1 MSGHE
6 VILRGLTPL
15 VQAEILFGLQ
25 QRCGRDVITHLYQLR
40 VFTRSLR
47 SHGVATIVDVD
58 ASTLPRHIR
67 PLVQE
72 LQAAVSEST
81 TGPDSEQ
88 HKDIWNMRV
97 FGHGRKR
104 LDFTVVAQPWL
115 RSAAKHWV
123 LEELPLRRGP
133 NVVAVLR
140 DHVNSVAALGNS
152 LRLHRPDDGMDP
164 AALGRADI
172 VAFLNRLRHQESAGD
187 LSAYQRRK
195 TAQHAALVLRECR
208 ALGLARPGRPL
219 AGLSQ
224 EFTFRRHDLP
234 PVPKDDAPGRAL
246 PDSVLTALIAAL
258 DRLEAAGGRD
268 IRVAVQLLI
277 DTGRRPAEICNLPWD
292 CLDQDRDGK
301 YALIYTDFKNNRVGR
316 RLPIGDATAELLIEH
331 KQRVRDR
338 FPDTPLA
345 ELALLPRATRN
356 RAGTQPIHDDTLASA
371 HRRWVDDLE
380 ALHRPD
386 GSEFDKS
393 AVFLYAYRHS
403 FAQRHADAG
412 TPVDVLREL
421 MGHRSIAM
429 TQGYYSVTAT
439 RTRKAVDAL
448 AAVQFNGRGEHVW
461 SQARLLL
468 ESEHQRLCVGQVA
481 VPFGICTEPSNVQAG
496 GGSCPF
502 RFRCLG
508 CGHFRSDPSY
518 LPELQDYLDTLLR
531 DRERVRAATELDE
544 WARDEAV
551 PSEAEITRLRQL
563 IRRVQHDLDAL
574 TEDERG
580 QIEEAVRVVRRTRQT
595 VHLGL
600 PTTGPQTL
608 DPHLE
613 THR

>member
-1 MSGHE
+1 MNAGPWAS
-6 VILRGLTPL
+6 P
-15 VQAEILFGLQ
+15 
-25 QRCGRDVITHLYQLR
+25 GRA
-40 VFTRSLR
+40 
-47 SHGVATIVDVD
+47 G
-58 ASTLPRHIR
+58 PW
-67 PLVQE
+67 P
-72 LQAAVSEST
+72 VSAKSS
-81 TGPDSEQ
+81 P
-88 HKDIWNMRV
+88 
-97 FGHGRKR
+97 
-104 LDFTVVAQPWL
+104 
-115 RSAAKHWV
+115 SAATTFPRCPRTTH
-123 LEELPLRRGP
+123 RAGP
-133 NVVAVLR
+133 CPIR
-140 DHVNSVAALGNS
+140 SS
-152 LRLHRPDDGMDP
+152 LRLSPRSTASRPP
-164 AALGRADI
+164 ADAISASLSNCSSTPVADQP
-172 VAFLNRLRHQESAGD
+172 RSATCRGTA
-187 LSAYQRRK
+187 STK
-195 TAQHAALVLRECR
+195 T
-208 ALGLARPGRPL
+208 G
-219 AGLSQ
+219 
-224 EFTFRRHDLP
+224 
-234 PVPKDDAPGRAL
+234 
-246 PDSVLTALIAAL
+246 TANT
-258 DRLEAAGGRD
+258 R
-268 IRVAVQLLI
+268 
-277 DTGRRPAEICNLPWD
+277 
-292 CLDQDRDGK
+292 
-301 YALIYTDFKNNRVGR
+301 KNNRVGR

-468 ESEHQRLCVGQVA
+468 ESEHQRLAVGQVA

-531 DRERVRAATELDE
+531 DRERVRAATELDD

-608 DPHLE
+608 E

>member
-1 MSGHE
+1 M
-6 VILRGLTPL
+6 
-15 VQAEILFGLQ
+15 
-25 QRCGRDVITHLYQLR
+25 
-40 VFTRSLR
+40 
-47 SHGVATIVDVD
+47 
-58 ASTLPRHIR
+58 
-67 PLVQE
+67 
-72 LQAAVSEST
+72 
-81 TGPDSEQ
+81 
-88 HKDIWNMRV
+88 
-97 FGHGRKR
+97 
-104 LDFTVVAQPWL
+104 
-115 RSAAKHWV
+115 
-123 LEELPLRRGP
+123 
-133 NVVAVLR
+133 
-140 DHVNSVAALGNS
+140 
-152 LRLHRPDDGMDP
+152 
-164 AALGRADI
+164 
-172 VAFLNRLRHQESAGD
+172 
-187 LSAYQRRK
+187 
-195 TAQHAALVLRECR
+195 
-208 ALGLARPGRPL
+208 
-219 AGLSQ
+219 
-224 EFTFRRHDLP
+224 
-234 PVPKDDAPGRAL
+234 
-246 PDSVLTALIAAL
+246 LIAAL

-301 YALIYTDFKNNRVGR
+301 HALIYTDFKNNRVGC
-316 RLPIGDATAELLIEH
+316 RLAIGDATAELLIEH

-338 FPDTPLA
+338 FPDTPLG

-356 RAGTQPIHDDTLASA
+356 RAGTQRIHDGTLASA

-380 ALHRPD
+380 PLRRPD

-421 MGHRSIAM
+421 MGHRSIAV

-468 ESEHQRLCVGQVA
+468 ESEHQRLAVGQVA

-518 LPELQDYLDTLLR
+518 LPELRDYLDTLLR
-531 DRERVRAATELDE
+531 DRERVRAATELDD

-563 IRRVQHDLDAL
+563 IRRVQYDLDAL

-613 THR
+613 THS